1 MKPRALLLGVSLLL
15 ASGCQKHPLTDYRP
29 LDLAGMFSG
38 SIEQLKALNVSEA
51 EIAQM
56 VKLKQGGVSD
66 DSCVALLSAA
76 HSKQRLFN
84 SADSVASL
92 AGASYSEQQIL
103 EFARAGQLDCIC
115 VGVVMLCVFVYS
127 VFF

>member
-51 EIAQM
+51 EIA
-56 VKLKQGGVSD
+56 
-66 DSCVALLSAA
+66 
-76 HSKQRLFN
+76 
-84 SADSVASL
+84 
-92 AGASYSEQQIL
+92 
-103 EFARAGQLDCIC
+103 
-115 VGVVMLCVFVYS
+115 
-127 VFF
+127 